1 MLRRIIVIAV
11 VAAISVFWMSGCK
24 KTPSSDA
31 SKSQEEVVKTQA
43 EYDAEAKENITKDN
57 MASELEKMEKDVEQ
71 EVSEQP

>member
-11 VAAISVFWMSGCK
+11 VAAISAFWMLGCK

-31 SKSQEEVVKTQA
+31 SKPQEEVVKTQA

-71 EVSEQP
+71 EASEEP